1 MVGDADMYS
10 LCDLNVV
17 VRNNDTHDT
26 YSLCDLIV
34 VVRNNDTHDTYSFVT
49 WLLWSGTMIHM
60 THTHL
65 WLDCCEQWQWYTWHT
80 LICDLIVVVR
90 DNDTHATYSF
100 VTWLLWTVTMI
111 HMTHTHLWLDC
122 CEQWQW
128 YTLCDLIV
136 VVRNNDTHCVTWL
149 LWTVTMIHCVT
160 WLLWTVTMIH
170 CVTWLCDLTVVIIGS
185 WRRPHGPSPNWS
197 KTRLT
202 WRPRYA
208 PSSKSSITKHSSN
221 VWRLFSK
228 TLTSSENINSCKNPE
243 QLKEISKGVYMTN
256 TVLIELN
263 HGGLAVIWASRR
275 CRGHQVRCVCC
286 NKLCM

>member
-1 MVGDADMYS
+1 MVRDNDT
-10 LCDLNVV
+10 LCDL
-17 VRNNDTHDT
+17 
-26 YSLCDLIV
+26 L
-34 VVRNNDTHDTYSFVT
+34 
-49 WLLWSGTMIHM
+49 
-60 THTHL
+60 
-65 WLDCCEQWQWYTWHT
+65 
-80 LICDLIVVVR
+80 CDLIVVVR
-90 DNDTHATYSF
+90 DNDT
-100 VTWLLWTVTMI
+100 LCDL
-111 HMTHTHLWLDC
+111 
-122 CEQWQW
+122 
-128 YTLCDLIV
+128 LCDLIV
-136 VVRNNDTHCVTWL
+136 VVRDNDTLCDL
-149 LWTVTMIHCVT
+149 LCDLIVVVRDNDTLCD
-160 WLLWTVTMIH
+160 L
-170 CVTWLCDLTVVIIGS
+170 LCDLTVVIIGS
-185 WRRPHGPSPNWS
+185 WRRPHGRSPNWS

-208 PSSKSSITKHSSN
+208 PSSKSAITKYSSN